1 MVNVLHN
8 VAEDKKFWISDG
20 RQVSS
25 LKELHNTLEHMNG
38 DTFNYHV
45 NESKN
50 DFYNWVKDVYG
61 DKKLADDLID
71 CNTKDAVLFCVKS
84 RLEQE
89 EALSLINELPKEN
102 TMDNVSET
110 LQILNELPKK
120 NVLERVQPKAK
131 KRLVTLLDPSLLMPR
146 KEKMALESLIGV
158 NVLAEKLPKKP
169 SVTIPIPSLS
179 KNKAVKKQIQPKKVK
194 NTAEIKPQMQNEK
207 FNKSQI
213 KKIKQESAEE
223 MIKKLKEVY
232 DLG

>member
-1 MVNVLHN
+1 
-8 VAEDKKFWISDG
+8 
-20 RQVSS
+20 
-25 LKELHNTLEHMNG
+25 
-38 DTFNYHV
+38 
-45 NESKN
+45 
-50 DFYNWVKDVYG
+50 
-61 DKKLADDLID
+61 
-71 CNTKDAVLFCVKS
+71 
-84 RLEQE
+84 
-89 EALSLINELPKEN
+89 
-102 TMDNVSET
+102 
-110 LQILNELPKK
+110 
-120 NVLERVQPKAK
+120 
-131 KRLVTLLDPSLLMPR
+131 
-146 KEKMALESLIGV
+146 MALESLIGV